1 MGSHHDSQYS
11 IFRPEG
17 YIDRMSFEIKIG
29 RRLTAVRSSRITAR
43 LYRFRPSQ
51 GGDAL
56 STIKSLESV
65 GDQEFR
71 KTKMIQAGVA
81 YISPD
86 PKIGS
91 KPSPTDVPV
100 LTPKQGRILRC
111 LGRGLTIRTIV
122 LDLGLSIRT
131 IESHK
136 STIMQELSVHGTRDL
151 VVRAK
156 HLGLLS

>member
-1 MGSHHDSQYS
+1 
-11 IFRPEG
+11 
-17 YIDRMSFEIKIG
+17 
-29 RRLTAVRSSRITAR
+29 
-43 LYRFRPSQ
+43 
-51 GGDAL
+51 
-56 STIKSLESV
+56 
-65 GDQEFR
+65 
-71 KTKMIQAGVA
+71 MIQAGVA